1 MPTRPVMFVMK
12 VNKILNLPAAI
23 HALAAKSHQWSRT
36 ALESWNRRGRGHA
49 KTSHHRNVGE
59 PVSCR
64 WVRWCNSGQFLE
76 GAHFEQNRTHTHTRI
91 RRFSII
97 ARGLSSIECCGAL
110 KGGKGIFCSVL
121 HMYKHPSSG
130 VAPAPPSE
138 KHRKQIWPAAVIWCS
153 LMNLGGFHAA
163 KLACSWPM
171 TAMMMMIVMI
181 PIYTIVSPPW
191 SKSST
196 ATDNETSRP
205 LRPSEKPF

>member
-1 MPTRPVMFVMK
+1 MK

-23 HALAAKSHQWSRT
+23 HALAAKSHQWSR
-36 ALESWNRRGRGHA
+36 NRRGRGHA

-59 PVSCR
+59 PASCR

-76 GAHFEQNRTHTHTRI
+76 GAHFEQNRTHTRI

-97 ARGLSSIECCGAL
+97 ARGLSSIESFGS
-110 KGGKGIFCSVL
+110 GGKGDFLFCFAHVQTSFL
-121 HMYKHPSSG
+121 RCYPLPH
-130 VAPAPPSE
+130 PSE
-138 KHRKQIWPAAVIWCS
+138 KNRKQIWPAAVIWCS

-181 PIYTIVSPPW
+181 PIYTIVSPPGANHRRQQTT
-191 SKSST
+191 K
-196 ATDNETSRP
+196 RP
-205 LRPSEKPF
+205 ALIRPSEKPF